1 MKQIGKLHG
10 KRVFEHN
17 DLESYFEN
25 YKELNFDYHIILNTG
40 ALMRGLFKVGETD
53 GIRVEWLDGVGISF
67 EGEYEVWKMEKRE
80 KEKEGEEDNVSLVSD
95 EIANIIEEIRA
106 MGEF

>member
-1 MKQIGKLHG
+1 MRQIGKLNG
-10 KRVFEHN
+10 KRVYQHN
-17 DLESYFEN
+17 DLKSYFEN
-25 YKELNFDYHIILNTG
+25 YNELNFDYHIISDIK
-40 ALMRGLFKVGETD
+40 ALMRGLLKVGETD

-67 EGEYEVWKMEKRE
+67 EGEYEVWKMERE
-80 KEKEGEEDNVSLVSD
+80 KGEDNVSLVSD